1 MSTTVTLVGGCHDGK
16 TFQLSKE
23 VFDSGEMRVMPFT
36 PESKLLM
43 VARQV
48 SKTVTL
54 LVYRKS
60 ERDSHIWE
68 LV

>member
-1 MSTTVTLVGGCHDGK
+1 MSTTVTLAGGCHDGK

-23 VFDSGEMRVMPFT
+23 VFDSGEMPK
-36 PESKLLM
+36 PKLLM
-43 VARQV
+43 VARKV
-48 SKTVTL
+48 NKTATL
-54 LVYRKS
+54 LLYRKS